1 MLVHLHPTPQQRAF
15 SPVSPKPDGNRARQ
29 ERDAL
34 FSTFYSRL
42 FAADAEFPCSDWRG
56 AEAALRAAVEAV
68 EAGAHFR
75 CHMLC
80 HEGDAALRSDLVV
93 DVSAYSA

>member
-1 MLVHLHPTPQQRAF
+1 V
-15 SPVSPKPDGNRARQ
+15 
-29 ERDAL
+29 
-34 FSTFYSRL
+34 
-42 FAADAEFPCSDWRG
+42 
-56 AEAALRAAVEAV
+56 AVV

-80 HEGDAALRSDLVV
+80 HEGDAALRSDFVV